1 MKHQVD
7 AGLTDTEYQADTGQT
22 GIEQTGAENFV
33 GPVNYEPA
41 ANQQQIGTEISADTT
56 ASDQG
61 TDPYY
66 AGIEA
71 DSSGASVQQGVV
83 DDPVADANN
92 MASTSS
98 TSTPPRSRP
107 TTCLQQGIHKPKMY
121 SNRTIRYNGKF
132 GLLNHSGEPQNL

>member
-1 MKHQVD
+1 MS
-7 AGLTDTEYQADTGQT
+7 
-22 GIEQTGAENFV
+22 
-33 GPVNYEPA
+33 
-41 ANQQQIGTEISADTT
+41 NQQQIGTEISADTT
-56 ASDQG
+56 AS
-61 TDPYY
+61 

-92 MASTSS
+92 RASTSS

-132 GLLNHSGEPQNL
+132 GLNHFGEPQIL